1 MFLSVNGKTGQT
13 TELAVC
19 SMLTIYASLKGL
31 YWLQAGSKITLR
43 HQSHD
48 RTNKLSLGWH
58 IVHFVCL

>member
-1 MFLSVNGKTGQT
+1 MFLSANGKTGQI

-19 SMLTIYASLKGL
+19 SMLTIYASLIGL

-48 RTNKLSLGWH
+48 RTMPFL
-58 IVHFVCL
+58 

>member
-1 MFLSVNGKTGQT
+1 MFLSANGKTGQI

-19 SMLTIYASLKGL
+19 SMQTIYASLIGF

-48 RTNKLSLGWH
+48 RTMPFL
-58 IVHFVCL
+58 